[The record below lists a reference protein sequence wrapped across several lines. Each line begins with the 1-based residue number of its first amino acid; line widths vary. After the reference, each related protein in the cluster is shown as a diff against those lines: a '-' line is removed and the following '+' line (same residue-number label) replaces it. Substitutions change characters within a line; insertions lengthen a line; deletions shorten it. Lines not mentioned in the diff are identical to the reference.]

1 MKDKKQARNPSDL
14 LQLLHDLYRHL
25 SQRRRWQIK
34 VTLVLMLL
42 TSLAEMIS
50 LGAVVPFLAVL
61 AQPTVLWNTEPVQSI
76 APLLG
81 WQHPADTITPVC
93 LAFAASA
100 LTAGIIRVLVLWVNN
115 RLASAVGS
123 DLSSEVYQRTLY
135 QPYATHVV
143 RNSSEVISTI
153 TVQVGATVGIIYS
166 LLQLV
171 TSSLVFVGLS
181 VTLLFINASVALLA
195 TAIFGLAYSIVIIAA
210 QRRLRLNSM
219 RIVIDQ
225 QLLLKVL
232 QEGLG
237 GIRDV
242 LLNDSQPAYVNLYRL
257 ADRRFRLAQGSN
269 GFLSSYPRYA
279 LEALGM
285 VLIAGIA
292 WGTNSSGGSLMG
304 SLPVLGALALGAQ
317 RLLPTFQQI
326 YSTWASV
333 SGSQE
338 ALRVTLSYLQ
348 QPIPATALMPV
359 SEPLSF
365 RQELRFEKVSFA
377 YSFNLPP
384 VIKDLEL
391 CIRPGER
398 IGFVGVTG
406 SGKSTCLDLLMGLLS
421 PTKGRITVD
430 GEELQGSAV
439 RAWQQ
444 QIAHVPQSI
453 YLADTSIAENI
464 AFGIPVAKIDRGRVQ
479 KAAQQAQIAEFIES
493 KPAGYDTYV
502 GERGVRLSGGQ
513 RQRIGIAR
521 ALYKQA
527 QVMVFDEAT
536 SALDNETEAA
546 VMETIEG
553 LDRNLTILM
562 IAHRLSTVARCDRVI
577 ELSLGKVVREDTP
590 LMLDLH
596 S

>member
-1 MKDKKQARNPSDL
+1 VKDKKKARNSPDL
-14 LQLLHDLYRHL
+14 LRLLHDFYGHL
-25 SQRRRWQIK
+25 SQRRRRQLK

-61 AQPTVLWNTEPVQSI
+61 AQPTVLWNTELVQSI

-81 WQHPADTITPVC
+81 WQYPADTITPIC

-100 LTAGIIRVLVLWVNN
+100 LTAGAIRVLVLWVNN
-115 RLASAVGS
+115 RLTCAIGS
-123 DLSSEVYQRTLY
+123 DLSSEVYRRTLY
-135 QPYATHVV
+135 QSYATHVV

-153 TVQVGATVGIIYS
+153 TTQVGTTVGIIHS

-171 TSSLVFVGLS
+171 TSSLVFIGLS
-181 VTLLFINASVALLA
+181 MTLLLINASVALLA
-195 TAIFGLAYSIVIIAA
+195 ATIFGLAYSIVIVAA
-210 QRRLRLNSM
+210 RRRLRLNSM
-219 RIVIDQ
+219 RIVTDQ
-225 QLLLKVL
+225 QSLVKVL

-242 LLNDSQPAYVNLYRL
+242 LLNDSQPVYINLYRL
-257 ADRRFRLAQGSN
+257 ADHRFRLAQGSN
-269 GFLSSYPRYA
+269 NFLSFYPRYA

-285 VLIAGIA
+285 VFIAGIA
-292 WGTNSSGGSLMG
+292 WGINSSGASLMG
-304 SLPVLGALALGAQ
+304 FLPVLGALALGAQ

-326 YSTWASV
+326 YGTWASV
-333 SGSQE
+333 SGGQE

-348 QPIPATALMPV
+348 QPIPAAALVQV

-365 RQELRFEKVSFA
+365 KQELRLEKVSFT
-377 YSFNLPP
+377 YCSDLPL

-391 CIRPGER
+391 CIQPGER
-398 IGFVGVTG
+398 VGFVGATG

-430 GEELQGSAV
+430 GVELQGSAI

-453 YLADTSIAENI
+453 YLADASIAENI
-464 AFGIPVAKIDRGRVQ
+464 AFGIPVTKIDRGRVQ

-502 GERGVRLSGGQ
+502 GERGIRLSGGQ

-536 SALDNETEAA
+536 SALDNETESA

-553 LDRNLTILM
+553 LDRELTILM
-562 IAHRLSTVARCDRVI
+562 IAHRLSTVARCDRVV
-577 ELSLGKVVREDTP
+577 ELSLGKVLREGSP
-590 LMLDLH
+590 LVLNLN